1 MSATP
6 NLPAVPRGP
15 VNIPIA
21 GFKEVYDVDAV
32 DRALAELPAG
42 ANEALKATYEKMLK
56 AGGTRLTV
64 KPGGVPAMAH
74 LYGELPNFAAVLD
87 DVKKQIALCAS
98 SADALELQPMLLLG
112 APGIGKTHFA
122 KRLAELIA
130 TGYGFVSMSS
140 MTAGWILSGASSQW
154 KNSKPGKVFETFL
167 HGQYANPLMLVDEI
181 DKAGGDAQYDP
192 LGALY
197 ALLEHD
203 TARAFIDEFVELP
216 IDASNVFW
224 IATANDAARIPEPIL
239 NRMNVYEIDPP
250 DRDGA
255 AAIAQAIYGEIRG
268 AHDWGRPFPER
279 PAADVLEKLASVTPR
294 EMRRTVL
301 NAFGNAKL
309 AGRNEIE
316 LADLQDGRGARKS
329 RIGF

>member
-6 NLPAVPRGP
+6 NLPAVTRDP
-15 VNIPIA
+15 VSIPIA

-32 DRALAELPAG
+32 DRALADLPAG
-42 ANEALKATYEKMLK
+42 ANEALRATYEKMLK

-64 KPGGVPAMAH
+64 KPAGVPAMAE
-74 LYGELPNFAAVLD
+74 LYERLPNFTEVLD
-87 DVKKQIALCAS
+87 DVKRQIALCAS

-140 MTAGWILSGASSQW
+140 MTAGWVLSGSSSQW

-167 HGQYANPLMLVDEI
+167 HGQYANPLMLVDEL
-181 DKAGGDAQYDP
+181 DKASGDSQYDP

-203 TARAFIDEFVELP
+203 TARAFVDEFVELP
-216 IDASNVFW
+216 IDASNVLW
-224 IATANDAARIPEPIL
+224 VATANDAARIPEPIL

-250 DRDGA
+250 DHAGA
-255 AAIAQAIYGEIRG
+255 LRIAQSVYAEIRDS
-268 AHDWGRPFPER
+268 HDWGRPFPAR
-279 PAADVLEKLASVTPR
+279 PDDAVLAKLAAITPR
-294 EMRRTVL
+294 EMRRTIL
-301 NAFGNAKL
+301 SAFGNAKL
-309 AGRNEIE
+309 AGRDAIRVDDIE
-316 LADLQDGRGARKS
+316 DARTARKA

>member
-1 MSATP
+1 MSATA
-6 NLPAVPRGP
+6 NLPAVPRSP

-32 DRALAELPAG
+32 DRALADLPAG

-64 KPGGVPAMAH
+64 KPAGVPAMAG
-74 LYGELPNFAAVLD
+74 LYDQLPNFTEVLD

-112 APGIGKTHFA
+112 EPGIGKTHFA

-140 MTAGWILSGASSQW
+140 MTAGWILSGSSSQW

-167 HGQYANPLMLVDEI
+167 HGKYANPLMLVDEL
-181 DKAGGDAQYDP
+181 DKASGDAHYDP

-203 TARAFIDEFVELP
+203 TARAFIDEFVEIP
-216 IDASNVFW
+216 IDASSVLW
-224 IATANDAARIPEPIL
+224 VATANAAARIPEPIL
-239 NRMNVYEIDPP
+239 NRMNVYEIEPP
-250 DRDGA
+250 DHDGA
-255 AAIAQAIYGEIRG
+255 VRIAQSIYAEIRDS
-268 AHDWGRPFPER
+268 HDWGAQFPEQ
-279 PAADVLEKLASVTPR
+279 PAASVLERLAAITPR
-294 EMRRTVL
+294 EMRRTIL
-301 NAFGNAKL
+301 GAFGNAKL
-309 AGRNEIE
+309 AGRGEIE
-316 LADLQDGRGARKS
+316 LADIQDSRAGRKS

>member
-1 MSATP
+1 MSATA
-6 NLPAVPRGP
+6 NLPAV
-15 VNIPIA
+15 VSIPIA

-32 DRALAELPAG
+32 DRALAELPSG
-42 ANEALKATYEKMLK
+42 ANEALKATYERMLK

-64 KPGGVPAMAH
+64 KPAGVPAMAH
-74 LYGELPNFAAVLD
+74 LYDQLPNFTAVLD

-140 MTAGWILSGASSQW
+140 MTAGWILSGSSSQW

-167 HGQYANPLMLVDEI
+167 HGQYANPLILVDEL
-181 DKAGGDAQYDP
+181 DKVSGDSQYDP

-203 TARAFIDEFVELP
+203 TARAFIDEFVEVP

-224 IATANDAARIPEPIL
+224 VATANDAARIPEPIL

-255 AAIAQAIYGEIRG
+255 LRIAQSIYAEIRG
-268 AHDWGRPFPER
+268 SHDWGRPFPEQ

-294 EMRRTVL
+294 EMRRTIL
-301 NAFGNAKL
+301 SAFGNAKL
-309 AGRNEIE
+309 AGRDEIR
-316 LADLQDGRGARKS
+316 LDDLQDGRSARKA

>member
-6 NLPAVPRGP
+6 NLPAVTRDP
-15 VNIPIA
+15 VSIPIA

-32 DRALAELPAG
+32 DRALADLPAG
-42 ANEALKATYEKMLK
+42 ANEALRATYEKMLK

-64 KPGGVPAMAH
+64 KPAGVPAMAE
-74 LYGELPNFAAVLD
+74 LYERLPNFTEVLD
-87 DVKKQIALCAS
+87 DVKRQIALCAS

-140 MTAGWILSGASSQW
+140 MTAGWVLSGSSSQW

-167 HGQYANPLMLVDEI
+167 HGQYANPLMLVDEL
-181 DKAGGDAQYDP
+181 DKASGDSQYDP

-203 TARAFIDEFVELP
+203 TARAFVDEFVELP

-255 AAIAQAIYGEIRG
+255 ARIAQSIYAEIRG
-268 AHDWGRPFPER
+268 AHDWGRQFPAR
-279 PAADVLEKLASVTPR
+279 PDDAVLAKLAAITPR
-294 EMRRTVL
+294 EMRRTIL
-301 NAFGNAKL
+301 SAFGNAKL
-309 AGRNEIE
+309 AGRDAIRADDIE
-316 LADLQDGRGARKS
+316 DARTARKA

>member
-1 MSATP
+1 MSATA
-6 NLPAVPRGP
+6 NLPAVARGP

-21 GFKEVYDVDAV
+21 GFKEVYDVEAV

-42 ANEALKATYEKMLK
+42 ANEALKTTYEKMLK

-74 LYGELPNFAAVLD
+74 LYDQLPNFAAVLD

-122 KRLAELIA
+122 RRLAELIA

-140 MTAGWILSGASSQW
+140 MTAGWILSGSSSQW

-167 HGQYANPLMLVDEI
+167 HGQYANPLILVDEL
-181 DKAGGDAQYDP
+181 DKASGDAHYDP

-203 TARAFIDEFVELP
+203 TARAFIDEFVEIP

-224 IATANDAARIPEPIL
+224 VATANEAARIPEPIL

-250 DRDGA
+250 DQDGA
-255 AAIAQAIYGEIRG
+255 ARIARSIYTEIRDT
-268 AHDWGRPFPER
+268 HDWGAQFPAQ
-279 PAADVLEKLASVTPR
+279 PAASVLEKLASLTPR
-294 EMRRTVL
+294 EMRRTIL

-309 AGRNEIE
+309 AGRDEIE
-316 LADLQDGRGARKS
+316 VGDLQDSRAARKP